1 MPRRAKCLDKIK
13 KVYGQSFAKLFKA
26 NSQLFIICSPFPG
39 RKCYN
44 GTIKGRKTDQTRR
57 ENKMEF
63 WSMEQFEIMAD
74 AMEEVQE
81 WLDFEADL
89 ASGDPWAE

>member
-1 MPRRAKCLDKIK
+1 
-13 KVYGQSFAKLFKA
+13 
-26 NSQLFIICSPFPG
+26 
-39 RKCYN
+39 
-44 GTIKGRKTDQTRR
+44 
-57 ENKMEF
+57 MEF